1 MFPLVLREWEQW
13 ARLGTTPPTGGLLP
27 PDGVPAPGE
36 VAATAAELADVAFLE
51 AAADG
56 AVEAAELARE
66 AEASDIGAGTL
77 ENIDLAVDRLCRG
90 YASAPPALLIPRV
103 QARLRGLRRLHTG
116 RVNLAQRRQLLA
128 AGGWLAT
135 LLATL
140 QFDAGDQPA
149 AEDSRD
155 AALQLGKAAG
165 HQEIMAW
172 SFELLAWFALVNHQP
187 RQSLDLAQQG
197 LTLAPN
203 TSAGVQLAMQQAR
216 VWARLGQR
224 RETEQALRAGAAAL
238 ARLPPPAH
246 PEHHFAFDAPKLTFY
261 AAMCFTW
268 LHQTEQAEEH
278 ARQVI
283 AHSTETPGALRWP
296 TRLAVAHV
304 DLALLAAQRDQPDEA
319 ALRGT
324 AALDSG
330 RIVASTLGWFAEL
343 DDLLVRN
350 HGALPEVQDFHE
362 RYTLVRR
369 SVSQRDRSA

>member
-1 MFPLVLREWEQW
+1 
-13 ARLGTTPPTGGLLP
+13 
-27 PDGVPAPGE
+27 
-36 VAATAAELADVAFLE
+36 
-51 AAADG
+51 
-56 AVEAAELARE
+56 
-66 AEASDIGAGTL
+66 
-77 ENIDLAVDRLCRG
+77 
-90 YASAPPALLIPRV
+90 
-103 QARLRGLRRLHTG
+103 
-116 RVNLAQRRQLLA
+116 
-128 AGGWLAT
+128 
-135 LLATL
+135 
-140 QFDAGDQPA
+140 
-149 AEDSRD
+149 
-155 AALQLGKAAG
+155 
-165 HQEIMAW
+165 MAW

-187 RQSLDLAQQG
+187 RQALELAQQG
-197 LTLAPN
+197 LTLSPN

-224 RETEQALRAGAAAL
+224 RETEQALRAGATAL

-283 AHSTETPGALRWP
+283 THSTETPGALRWP

-304 DLALLAAQRDQPDEA
+304 DLALLAVQRGQPDEA

-330 RIVASTLGWFAEL
+330 RVVASTLGWFAEL
-343 DDLLVRN
+343 DDLLVRD
-350 HGALPEVQDFHE
+350 HGTLPEVQDFHE

>member
-1 MFPLVLREWEQW
+1 V
-13 ARLGTTPPTGGLLP
+13 
-27 PDGVPAPGE
+27 
-36 VAATAAELADVAFLE
+36 
-51 AAADG
+51 
-56 AVEAAELARE
+56 
-66 AEASDIGAGTL
+66 
-77 ENIDLAVDRLCRG
+77 
-90 YASAPPALLIPRV
+90 
-103 QARLRGLRRLHTG
+103 
-116 RVNLAQRRQLLA
+116 

-140 QFDAGDQPA
+140 EFDAGDQPA

-187 RQSLDLAQQG
+187 RQAIDLAQQG

-224 RETEQALRAGAAAL
+224 RETEQALRAGATAL

-246 PEHHFAFDAPKLTFY
+246 PEDHFAFDAPKLTFY

-268 LHQTEQAEEH
+268 LHQTEQAEDH

-283 AHSTETPGALRWP
+283 AQSTEVPGVLRWP
-296 TRLAVAHV
+296 TRYAVAQV
-304 DLALLAAQRDQPDEA
+304 DLALLAVQRSQPDEA

-324 AALDSG
+324 AGLDSG
-330 RIVASTLGWFAEL
+330 RVVTSTLGWFAEL
-343 DDLLVRN
+343 DDLLIRDYS
-350 HGALPEVQDFHE
+350 ALPEVQDFHD
-362 RYTLVRR
+362 RFTVVRR
-369 SVSQRDRSA
+369 SAARGPTGREA

>member
-1 MFPLVLREWEQW
+1 VGI
-13 ARLGTTPPTGGLLP
+13 LGAPGHHPANRWLLP
-27 PDGVPAPGE
+27 PDGVPPPGQ
-36 VAATAAELADVAFLE
+36 VAATAAELTDLAFLE

-56 AVEAAELARE
+56 AVEAAELARD

-77 ENIDLAVDRLCRG
+77 ENLDLAVDRLCRG

-116 RVNLAQRRQLLA
+116 RVNLAQRRQLLV

-187 RQSLDLAQQG
+187 RQALDLAQQG
-197 LTLAPN
+197 LTLAPH

-216 VWARLGQR
+216 VWARLGQH
-224 RETEQALRAGAAAL
+224 RETEQALRAGATAL
-238 ARLPPPAH
+238 ASLPPPAH

-268 LHQTEQAEEH
+268 LHQTEQAEAH

-283 AHSTETPGALRWP
+283 AHSTETPGVLHWP
-296 TRLAVAHV
+296 TRFAVAHV
-304 DLALLAAQRDQPDEA
+304 DLALLAAQRSQPDEA

-343 DDLLVRN
+343 DDLLVRD
-350 HGALPEVQDFHE
+350 HGALPEVQDFHD
-362 RYTLVRR
+362 RYTMARH
-369 SVSQRDRSA
+369 SVSQRPSRG